1 MAPWLGLRPALYFRP
16 CASVVVTP
24 TTRVVGAGAS
34 GSGLRIIGRH
44 ALRGRV
50 APDYAPPSALSPPP
64 LLPSAVSARGSA
76 GGGIRLRLLPPSA
89 LPPAGV
95 FVGYRWRDRCNAAAA
110 VGSRCP
116 TAGGWRL
123 RSLTSGPQLP
133 DPRFHYSYC
142 GNLAPLWGA
151 PLVPRGLPV
160 AGPPSPLLGARGSPA
175 PSSRSPLPTVGPRR
189 GRRGY
194 GRAVVGRACV
204 LLPCGRSPQA
214 LPPLFCLL
222 RRLAPFLGVA
232 RRLRPQWRKSKRFK

>member
-24 TTRVVGAGAS
+24 TMRVVGAGAS
-34 GSGLRIIGRH
+34 GST
-44 ALRGRV
+44 
-50 APDYAPPSALSPPP
+50 LSPPP

-110 VGSRCP
+110 VGARCP
-116 TAGGWRL
+116 TAGGWRM

-133 DPRFHYSYC
+133 DPRFHYFYRGLFSPY
-142 GNLAPLWGA
+142 GLGTDLRGVLGGA
-151 PLVPRGLPV
+151 PAPRPLDRLG
-160 AGPPSPLLGARGSPA
+160 GPRV
-175 PSSRSPLPTVGPRR
+175 PSSPSPLPTVGPRR

-232 RRLRPQWRKSKRFK
+232 RRLRPHWRKSKRFK

>member
-16 CASVVVTP
+16 CASVIVTP
-24 TTRVVGAGAS
+24 AMRVVGAGAS
-34 GSGLRIIGRH
+34 GRT
-44 ALRGRV
+44 
-50 APDYAPPSALSPPP
+50 LSPPP
-64 LLPSAVSARGSA
+64 LLPKAVSARGSA

-95 FVGYRWRDRCNAAAA
+95 FVGYRRRDRCHAAAA
-110 VGSRCP
+110 VGARCP
-116 TAGGWRL
+116 TAGGWRM

-133 DPRFHYSYC
+133 APRFHYSYC
-142 GNLAPLWGA
+142 GLLAPLWGA

-175 PSSRSPLPTVGPRR
+175 PSSRSPLPTVGPPQGR
-189 GRRGY
+189 GGY

-204 LLPCGRSPQA
+204 LLPCGRMTQA

-222 RRLAPFLGVA
+222 RRLAPFQGVA
-232 RRLRPQWRKSKRFK
+232 RRLRPHWRKSKRFK